1 MIKNFQ
7 DFSKELQDYISGV
20 FTLTPT
26 MNILMNDRSKDWYG
40 LIGKYFL
47 EQYGE
52 ENLEDHEILFD
63 RLKNGSKKDKETS
76 YFMLGTYF
84 LTTYLDETSLKEMF
98 GNPIC
103 HSEFGEGFRP
113 RRKYEY
119 CSYFIDISGH
129 KAHIGYDE
137 RGTRMEVEKDLSPN
151 EVFEMIKELVDKYVN
166 R

>member
-7 DFSKELQDYISGV
+7 DFNKELQDYVSGK
-20 FTLTPT
+20 FTLTPI
-26 MNILMNDRSKDWYG
+26 MNILMNDYTKEWCG

-52 ENLEDHEILFD
+52 ENLGEHKILFD
-63 RLKNGSKKDKETS
+63 RLKSGNKKDKETS
-76 YFMLGTYF
+76 YRMLGIYF
-84 LTTYLDETSLKEMF
+84 LTYYLDENSLKEMF

-103 HSEFGEGFRP
+103 HREFGEGFR
-113 RRKYEY
+113 RKRKYEY
-119 CSYFIDISGH
+119 CSYFVDINGH

-137 RGTRMEVEKDLSPN
+137 RGTSMEVEKDLSPN
-151 EVFEMIKELVDKYVN
+151 EVFEMIKELIDKYVN